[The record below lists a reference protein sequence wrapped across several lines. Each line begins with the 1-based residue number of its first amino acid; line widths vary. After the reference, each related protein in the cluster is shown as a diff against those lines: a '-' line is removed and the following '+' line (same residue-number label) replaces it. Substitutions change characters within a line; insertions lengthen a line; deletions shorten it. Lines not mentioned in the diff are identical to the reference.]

1 MRGKESNVFR
11 RLPHVLCIDEG
22 NSDRSQMAEGYLRTL
37 AGEFVDAQSAGLRNQ
52 PLSRMTVQVMQEDGV
67 DIRRQS
73 EKLLSRE
80 LLLWAD
86 IIIVISGPTET
97 LHAPIPNSA
106 VEKRWLI
113 SPPIDSDDDSAT
125 PFRRTRDEVKRRVQQ
140 FVNAL
145 KLSRLSTS

>member
-1 MRGKESNVFR
+1 MRGKDSSSYR
-11 RLPHVLCIDEG
+11 RRPHVLCLDEG

-37 AGEFVDAQSAGLRNQ
+37 AGQFVEAQSAGLTNQ
-52 PLSRMTVQVMQEDGV
+52 PLNRMTVQVMNEDGV

-86 IIIVISGPTET
+86 IIIVISGPSET

-113 SPPIDSDDDSAT
+113 SPPVANDDDSAAA
-125 PFRRTRDEVKRRVQQ
+125 FRRARDDVKRRVQQ

>member
-113 SPPIDSDDDSAT
+113 SPPIDSDDDAAT

>member
-1 MRGKESNVFR
+1 MRGKESSTFR

-37 AGEFVDAQSAGLRNQ
+37 AGEFVETRSAGLRNQ

-113 SPPIDSDDDSAT
+113 SPPIDSDDDSST